1 MKVRFLVLLVG
12 VGAAAA
18 ACADP
23 LATTATLPTIDDTA
37 AVFALTGA
45 PESAPTAINV
55 TFPRAVIATP
65 SEQYDVVF
73 DIRHDS
79 AFAYPPHAIGAT
91 LTAGLQLSS
100 QAFGAI
106 TDAPTAGY
114 NDSLPVFVQAGDV
127 LLVQSTSAECATQSV
142 AARTFIYAKVVID
155 SIFYDEAA
163 PPHVPRTIWYRLRND
178 PNCGFLS
185 FADGIP
191 KN

>member
-12 VGAAAA
+12 VGTAAA